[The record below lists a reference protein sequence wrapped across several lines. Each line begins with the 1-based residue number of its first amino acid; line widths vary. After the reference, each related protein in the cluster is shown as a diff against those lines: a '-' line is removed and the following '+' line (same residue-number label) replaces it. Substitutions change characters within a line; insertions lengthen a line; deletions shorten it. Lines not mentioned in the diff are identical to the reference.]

1 MLEVNHV
8 VLIPLILGIV
18 EVFKV
23 LGLKK
28 KFLPLL
34 SLVLGVLAGIFY
46 VYPNDLK
53 SGIIVGIMYGLSASG
68 LYSGTKNSIEKPN
81 D

>member
-68 LYSGTKNSIEKPN
+68 LYSGTKNSIEKTN